1 MSTVYA
7 KPGESVE
14 SLLKRFKK
22 VVERSGI
29 LSDLKKHE
37 FFEKP
42 SVQKKRKQAAAR
54 KREQKRQMK
63 MGKVIVNRNL
73 NFKFNKDHTQRIPL
87 NKPKVQNF
95 QSNNS
100 RPNNTNRPASEGYK
114 KPYDNRNNTNKPSG
128 EGYKKPYDNTA
139 KPSGGGYKKPYDNTN
154 RSNYKKP
161 YNNNNKP
168 NPNYKPQ
175 DKDRK

>member
-7 KPGESVE
+7 KPGESIE

-22 VVERSGI
+22 VVERSGV

-95 QSNNS
+95 QSNN
-100 RPNNTNRPASEGYK
+100 RPNNTNRPTGEGYK

-128 EGYKKPYDNTA
+128 EGYKKPYDN
-139 KPSGGGYKKPYDNTN
+139 SN

-161 YNNNNKP
+161 YNNNNRP
-168 NPNYKPQ
+168 NSNYKPQ
-175 DKDRK
+175 NKDRK